1 MTKAIK
7 NLSKYEETRLA
18 LSRLFLIV
26 IIFASIVYI
35 YSAGATVMAAVES
48 KQNSQKLQLA
58 GQEYQELESE
68 YFNIIERADIDYAY
82 SLGFIDHGAKA
93 KYASRKGVFTKR

>member
-18 LSRLFLIV
+18 LSKLFLAV
-26 IIFASIVYI
+26 IIFVAIFYV

-48 KQNSQKLQLA
+48 KQSSQKLQST
-58 GQEYQELESE
+58 GQEYQKLESE
-68 YFNIIERADIDYAY
+68 YFNMIEKVDIDYAY
-82 SLGFIDHGAKA
+82 SLGFIDQGAKA
-93 KYASRKGVFTKR
+93 KYASKKEVFTKR